1 MEERIRKIVVAVD
14 CGTTHSGVAWK
25 HPESENNVHFVDK
38 WPGGTPTDMPTRVPT
53 RIAYHDDNPSL
64 DKDKA
69 WGYEVGSG
77 HVAASWTK
85 LLLEPGVENKIILH
99 SDNDGWVNS
108 VGIFARPGGRD
119 PSRIVQDFLELLRK
133 HAEAQ
138 IKKRCT
144 DLHHAILPFAY
155 VFTVPATW
163 SETAITALKQAASR
177 AGCHGVDG
185 EEDPLIVSE
194 PEAALTTMI
203 GDPTIG
209 IRAGDGVVICDCGGG
224 TLDIGVYLV
233 HKKAIGAYTTVRTH
247 TDFQGGSTEI
257 DRRFYAVVSKDH
269 IKGFGELRCYETSPT
284 SILMRSFEK
293 AKRRFQGTVD
303 ASLQN
308 LAYRRRGNKCSFQFT
323 SVDML
328 RLQSP
333 VITKICFVLEN
344 NISQGHRDSGG
355 PIVKHIYLSGAMARS
370 IYLRSAIERLFA
382 KSQIEIHHPRFSQ
395 NVVAGGA
402 ALWAYNRLRLV
413 ELLHHHYGIETPAP
427 PDGAMELDGNDP
439 PVTWV
444 LRRNMPYPLGEPIGA
459 SQSTVFPCRVS
470 QDFPFSVI
478 KIYDSDQDVL
488 PETANPEDGVR
499 NIGRLFCDFRKALA
513 TSKVKVGEIV
523 QIDVRFIVEN
533 SRIHVKAE
541 SPGALFGETKV
552 ECFY

>member
-1 MEERIRKIVVAVD
+1 M
-14 CGTTHSGVAWK
+14 
-25 HPESENNVHFVDK
+25 HFVDK

-209 IRAGDGVVICDCGGG
+209 IRVCLSCRYLSPPPKVLEILTLESGRRWSCYLRLWRRYLSESAFSAHTICWVFG
-224 TLDIGVYLV
+224 LPLQDIGVYLV

-247 TDFQGGSTEI
+247 T
-257 DRRFYAVVSKDH
+257 
-269 IKGFGELRCYETSPT
+269 
-284 SILMRSFEK
+284 
-293 AKRRFQGTVD
+293 GTFL
-303 ASLQN
+303 S
-308 LAYRRRGNKCSFQFT
+308 
-323 SVDML
+323 
-328 RLQSP
+328 
-333 VITKICFVLEN
+333 CF
-344 NISQGHRDSGG
+344 
-355 PIVKHIYLSGAMARS
+355 
-370 IYLRSAIERLFA
+370 
-382 KSQIEIHHPRFSQ
+382 
-395 NVVAGGA
+395 
-402 ALWAYNRLRLV
+402 
-413 ELLHHHYGIETPAP
+413 
-427 PDGAMELDGNDP
+427 
-439 PVTWV
+439 
-444 LRRNMPYPLGEPIGA
+444 
-459 SQSTVFPCRVS
+459 
-470 QDFPFSVI
+470 
-478 KIYDSDQDVL
+478 
-488 PETANPEDGVR
+488 
-499 NIGRLFCDFRKALA
+499 
-513 TSKVKVGEIV
+513 
-523 QIDVRFIVEN
+523 
-533 SRIHVKAE
+533 
-541 SPGALFGETKV
+541 
-552 ECFY
+552 